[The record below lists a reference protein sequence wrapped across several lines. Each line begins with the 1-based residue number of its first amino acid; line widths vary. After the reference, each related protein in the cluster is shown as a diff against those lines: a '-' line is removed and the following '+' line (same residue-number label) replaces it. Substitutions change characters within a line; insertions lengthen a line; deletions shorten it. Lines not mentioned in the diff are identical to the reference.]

1 VYFGLFTDRCNR
13 LTHYNPALLNPTA
26 RVAHIY
32 SVPPIVPFS
41 TGSNLVLWGM
51 PMATSVWKGIIS
63 FGLVSIPIRLFAA
76 ARPKRTNLH
85 QIHKVCS
92 TRLKQP
98 LYCPTCD
105 RMVERSEVIKGYE
118 YESGKYVLIEGD
130 EIKKIT
136 PPSGKSMEIIAFLDR
151 DAVDPIYFD
160 SSFVALPDAH
170 SEKPYHLLLK
180 AIEDTRKMGVAKV
193 TMHQR
198 EYTIFIRA
206 RNNGLTLHTMYY
218 QNEIAAVEGYGKPY
232 DVKLKPEEV
241 KLADQLVENLSAP
254 FKPEAYKDEFQER
267 LNELIEAKLKGKT
280 ITTLPQKGKA
290 PVIDMMEAL
299 KKSLAGTS
307 APPRK
312 AVPATVRRQRRKA
325 S

>member
-1 VYFGLFTDRCNR
+1 
-13 LTHYNPALLNPTA
+13 
-26 RVAHIY
+26 
-32 SVPPIVPFS
+32 
-41 TGSNLVLWGM
+41 
-51 PMATSVWKGIIS
+51 MAASVWKGMIS
-63 FGLVSIPIRLFAA
+63 FGLVTIPIRLYAA
-76 ARPKRTNLH
+76 ARTKRTYLH
-85 QIHKVCS
+85 QIHNACN

-105 RMVERSEVIKGYE
+105 RMVDRSEVIKGYE
-118 YESGKYVLIEGD
+118 YETGQYVLVDGE

-136 PPSGKSMEIIAFLDR
+136 PPSGKTMEIITFLEQSD
-151 DAVDPIYFD
+151 VDPIYFD

-170 SEKPYHLLLK
+170 AEKPYLLLLK
-180 AIEDTRKMGVAKV
+180 ALEDTKKMGVAKV
-193 TMHQR
+193 SMHQR

-218 QNEIAAVEGYGKPY
+218 QNEIAAVEGYGKKH
-232 DVKLKPEEV
+232 DIKLKPDEV

-280 ITTLPQKGKA
+280 VTVASTSGKA
-290 PVIDMMEAL
+290 PVIDMMQAL
-299 KKSLAGTS
+299 KKSLATRQPPKQPKIAAVT
-307 APPRK
+307 AP
-312 AVPATVRRQRRKA
+312 RQQRKA

>member
-1 VYFGLFTDRCNR
+1 
-13 LTHYNPALLNPTA
+13 
-26 RVAHIY
+26 
-32 SVPPIVPFS
+32 
-41 TGSNLVLWGM
+41 
-51 PMATSVWKGIIS
+51 MASSVWKGTIS

-76 ARPKRTNLH
+76 ARTKRTYLH
-85 QIHKVCS
+85 QIHNKCH

-105 RMVERSEVIKGYE
+105 RMVDRSEVIKGYE
-118 YESGKYVLIEGD
+118 YETGQYVLIDGE

-136 PPSGKSMEIIAFLDR
+136 PASGKTMEIIAFLDR

-160 SSFVALPDAH
+160 SSFFALPDAN
-170 SEKPYHLLLK
+170 SQKSYQLLVK
-180 AIEDTRKMGVAKV
+180 AIEGTRKMGVAKV

-198 EYTIFIRA
+198 ECTVFIRA
-206 RNNGLTLHTMYY
+206 RDNGLTLHTMYY
-218 QNEIAAVEGYGKPY
+218 QNEIASVEGYGRTP
-232 DVKLKPEEV
+232 DVKLRPEEV

-267 LNELIEAKLKGKT
+267 LNELIEAKRKGKT
-280 ITTLPQKGKA
+280 IQAPPKKGKA

-299 KKSLAGTS
+299 KKSLAGRT
-307 APPRK
+307 
-312 AVPATVRRQRRKA
+312 ATEPEVSPHARRQRRRA